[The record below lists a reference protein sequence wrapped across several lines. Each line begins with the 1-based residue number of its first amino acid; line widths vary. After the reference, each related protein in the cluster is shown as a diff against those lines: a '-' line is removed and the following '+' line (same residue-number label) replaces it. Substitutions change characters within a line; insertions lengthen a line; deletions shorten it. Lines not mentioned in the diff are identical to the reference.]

1 MKTAAVY
8 NFRGS
13 EPPSSVFL
21 CVYRTRAVVV
31 EFSLYNIN
39 TNLLAVLSFLIEFPV
54 SDRALS
60 SLDLHV
66 ITLWPFTGL
75 DLQLLLTVSRCNS
88 PDGVGITYWHA
99 SLCFLVSS
107 RSSSSLWFYI
117 SWYQASQVS

>member
-1 MKTAAVY
+1 M
-8 NFRGS
+8 
-13 EPPSSVFL
+13 L
-21 CVYRTRAVVV
+21 V

-39 TNLLAVLSFLIEFPV
+39 TNLLAVFSFLFEFPV

-75 DLQLLLTVSRCNS
+75 DLQLLLTVSSCYS
-88 PDGVGITYWHA
+88 PDGVGTTYWHA

-117 SWYQASQVS
+117 SWYQASQAS

>member
-1 MKTAAVY
+1 M
-8 NFRGS
+8 
-13 EPPSSVFL
+13 
-21 CVYRTRAVVV
+21 VV
-31 EFSLYNIN
+31 EFSLYNVN
-39 TNLLAVLSFLIEFPV
+39 TNLLAVFSFLIEFPV

-60 SLDLHV
+60 SMDLHV

-88 PDGVGITYWHA
+88 PDGVGINYWHA

>member
-8 NFRGS
+8 HFKGS

-21 CVYRTRAVVV
+21 GVYRTRAVVV

-39 TNLLAVLSFLIEFPV
+39 TNLLAVFSFLMEFPV

-75 DLQLLLTVSRCNS
+75 DLQLLLMVSRCNS
-88 PDGVGITYWHA
+88 PDGVSIT
-99 SLCFLVSS
+99 
-107 RSSSSLWFYI
+107 
-117 SWYQASQVS
+117 